1 MNHSQNSNPPARLF
15 SLGSLEGEVLAI
27 VCEFGGSSVDD
38 VRQRLSRPCAYTT
51 VMTTLDRLYK
61 KGLLDRE
68 KTGRRF
74 LYMQKNIRS
83 SEEATGES
91 AAPRWP
97 VLALSAFASHLLD
110 AVSSYDED
118 LLQEL
123 EKSIALRRRQ
133 FMQKEKP

>member
-1 MNHSQNSNPPARLF
+1 MNHNEHANPPARLF

-27 VCEFGGSSVDD
+27 VCECGGSSVDD
-38 VRQRLSRPCAYTT
+38 VRARLSRASAYTT

-68 KTGRRF
+68 KVGRRF
-74 LYMQKNIRS
+74 LYTQKAIRGTEDADDS
-83 SEEATGES
+83 P

-123 EKSIALRRRQ
+123 EKSIAQRRRQ
-133 FMQKEKP
+133 FMQKEQP